1 MTMTTAACATAVA
14 LHAGTAC
21 FAVPAAAQGA
31 PVWRHPKPSS
41 ANSRKLFMSAV
52 AEYEAGLRRDR
63 ENSTN
68 NAYLRGFRDG
78 TSSEAYSSRAYAGA
92 LLRTNVR
99 CRTQLIHINAARLS
113 LPQS

>member
-14 LHAGTAC
+14 LLAGTAC
-21 FAVPAAAQGA
+21 FAVPAIMLLLAIIAIAPGA
-31 PVWRHPKPSS
+31 SIV
-41 ANSRKLFMSAV
+41 
-52 AEYEAGLRRDR
+52 
-63 ENSTN
+63 
-68 NAYLRGFRDG
+68 
-78 TSSEAYSSRAYAGA
+78 AGA